1 VGISRSTGGGNYQG
15 QVVGISRS
23 IGGGNY
29 QGQVVGEIIKV
40 KWWGYQGQLVGE
52 IIKVKWWGYLGQVVG
67 ISRPSGGDIKV
78 RGRGLEVKV
87 KKKWWGVRALSN
99 SLYCRGFK
107 DLFPIPVSCHHAL
120 EEWKACV
127 CRRGLLFKLIFCD
140 RNPSEIASI
149 LGRVPNQKSIVTW
162 VTTFRP

>member
-1 VGISRSTGGGNYQG
+1 M
-15 QVVGISRS
+15 
-23 IGGGNY
+23 
-29 QGQVVGEIIKV
+29 KV

-99 SLYCRGFK
+99 SLYSATGTSLPDLRGEGCF
-107 DLFPIPVSCHHAL
+107 FPCSS
-120 EEWKACV
+120 
-127 CRRGLLFKLIFCD
+127 
-140 RNPSEIASI
+140 PSAQ
-149 LGRVPNQKSIVTW
+149 RA
-162 VTTFRP
+162 

>member
-1 VGISRSTGGGNYQG
+1 VGGKFQG

-99 SLYCRGFK
+99 SLYSR
-107 DLFPIPVSCHHAL
+107 LPNETTPVPL
-120 EEWKACV
+120 
-127 CRRGLLFKLIFCD
+127 RPLQ
-140 RNPSEIASI
+140 SE
-149 LGRVPNQKSIVTW
+149 
-162 VTTFRP
+162 

>member
-1 VGISRSTGGGNYQG
+1 VVGISRSTGGGNYQG

-99 SLYCRGFK
+99 SLYYSIFAWMK
-107 DLFPIPVSCHHAL
+107 LNYPTEKPL
-120 EEWKACV
+120 L
-127 CRRGLLFKLIFCD
+127 RRKVVFID
-140 RNPSEIASI
+140 EDH
-149 LGRVPNQKSIVTW
+149 
-162 VTTFRP
+162 

>member
-1 VGISRSTGGGNYQG
+1 VVGISRSTGGGNYQG

-99 SLYCRGFK
+99 SLYCQFFRKHFK
-107 DLFPIPVSCHHAL
+107 
-120 EEWKACV
+120 
-127 CRRGLLFKLIFCD
+127 
-140 RNPSEIASI
+140 
-149 LGRVPNQKSIVTW
+149 QKNITSGYKK
-162 VTTFRP
+162 

>member
-1 VGISRSTGGGNYQG
+1 VGGKFQG

-99 SLYCRGFK
+99 SLYYVANVWAMLSRYQNAAAASREFQR
-107 DLFPIPVSCHHAL
+107 V
-120 EEWKACV
+120 
-127 CRRGLLFKLIFCD
+127 RRAISRKTPSWATSVINLVQRRNRQD
-140 RNPSEIASI
+140 R
-149 LGRVPNQKSIVTW
+149 T
-162 VTTFRP
+162 

>member
-1 VGISRSTGGGNYQG
+1 VGTSRSSGGGKFQG

-23 IGGGNY
+23 SGGGKFQGQVVGISRSSGGGNY
-29 QGQVVGEIIKV
+29 QGQVVGEIMKV

-99 SLYCRGFK
+99 SLYWGRRTGCVPHHPHRRSTCMLHSAFS
-107 DLFPIPVSCHHAL
+107 LFFSHMP
-120 EEWKACV
+120 
-127 CRRGLLFKLIFCD
+127 
-140 RNPSEIASI
+140 
-149 LGRVPNQKSIVTW
+149 
-162 VTTFRP
+162 

>member
-1 VGISRSTGGGNYQG
+1 
-15 QVVGISRS
+15 
-23 IGGGNY
+23 
-29 QGQVVGEIIKV
+29 VGEIIKV

-99 SLYCRGFK
+99 SLYWGGNHKFYIE
-107 DLFPIPVSCHHAL
+107 FS
-120 EEWKACV
+120 
-127 CRRGLLFKLIFCD
+127 GLLRLQ
-140 RNPSEIASI
+140 S
-149 LGRVPNQKSIVTW
+149 
-162 VTTFRP
+162 FRIITLYI

>member
-1 VGISRSTGGGNYQG
+1 VVGISRSTGGGNYQG

-99 SLYCRGFK
+99 SLYY
-107 DLFPIPVSCHHAL
+107 LFICKCIIRSNKSICISHIFFF
-120 EEWKACV
+120 E
-127 CRRGLLFKLIFCD
+127 LIFQ
-140 RNPSEIASI
+140 A
-149 LGRVPNQKSIVTW
+149 K
-162 VTTFRP
+162 F